1 MINRSMIQSAATM
14 GQLQQKLDRIGNNMA
29 NSQTTGYK
37 STGADFSSLLVQQL
51 NNQSNKQAEAG
62 RMTPDGIRVGTG
74 AKLGSTRVDVSRG
87 SLKETNRALDAAL
100 LEENQLFAL
109 NVSDLNGGSE
119 TQYTRAGHF
128 YLNPLGNG
136 QVMLTNAEGHAVI
149 GEGGDPIILE
159 DTFDGISIAE
169 DGSLLVQRNGGQE
182 VEGRLQVV
190 EAARPHLL
198 EPQGGTRFR
207 NPEGNDGAV
216 LIEELGAA
224 DIKLQGGA
232 LEQSNV
238 DIGAQMTEMMT
249 AQRAYQL
256 NAQSI
261 STGDQMM
268 GLVNQ
273 LRS

>member
-14 GQLQQKLDRIGNNMA
+14 GQLQQKLDIIGNNMA

-51 NNQSNKQAEAG
+51 NNQSNGQAEAG
-62 RMTPDGIRVGTG
+62 RLTPDGIRVGTG
-74 AKLGSTRVDVSRG
+74 AKLGSTRVDISRG
-87 SLKETNRALDAAL
+87 SLKETDRALDAAL
-100 LEENQLFAL
+100 LEENQLFVL
-109 NVSDLNGGSE
+109 NVSDQSGGSE
-119 TQYTRAGHF
+119 TQFTRSGHF
-128 YLNPLGNG
+128 YLNPLGNN
-136 QVMLTNAEGHAVI
+136 QVTLTNADGHAVL
-149 GEGGDPIILE
+149 GEDGNPIMIE
-159 DTFDGISIAE
+159 DTFDGISIAD
-169 DGSLLVQRNGGQE
+169 DGSLLLQRNGTQE
-182 VEGRLQVV
+182 VEGKLQVV
-190 EAARPHLL
+190 EASRPHLL
-198 EPQGGTRFR
+198 EAAGGSRFR
-207 NPEGNDGAV
+207 IPEGSGEAG
-216 LIEELGAA
+216 LIEELEAGN
-224 DIKLQGGA
+224 IKLQGGA

>member
-14 GQLQQKLDRIGNNMA
+14 GQLQQKLDIIGNNMA

-51 NNQSNKQAEAG
+51 NNQSNGQAEAG
-62 RMTPDGIRVGTG
+62 RLTPDGIRVGTG
-74 AKLGSTRVDVSRG
+74 AKLGSKRVDISRG
-87 SLKETNRALDAAL
+87 SLKETDRALDAAL
-100 LEENQLFAL
+100 LEENQLFVL
-109 NVSDLNGGSE
+109 DVSDQSGGSE
-119 TQYTRAGHF
+119 TQFTRAGHF
-128 YLNPLGNG
+128 YLNPLGNN
-136 QVMLTNAEGHAVI
+136 QAMLTNADGHAVL
-149 GEGGDPIILE
+149 GEDGNPIMIE
-159 DTFDGISIAE
+159 DTFDGISIAD
-169 DGSLLVQRNGGQE
+169 DGSLLVQRNGTQE
-182 VEGRLQVV
+182 VEGKLQVV
-190 EAARPHLL
+190 EASRPHLL
-198 EPQGGTRFR
+198 EAAGGSRFR
-207 NPEGNDGAV
+207 IPEGSGEAG
-216 LIEELGAA
+216 LIEELEAGN
-224 DIKLQGGA
+224 IKLQGGA